1 MSQVVQV
8 AGSLLILTAF
18 VASQRRAM
26 SVTSLPY
33 LLLNTI
39 GSAILAVLA
48 WLEQQ
53 WGFLLLETVWAW
65 VSAYGL
71 LQLTRGFVTHA
82 D

>member
-8 AGSLLILTAF
+8 VGSLLILTAF

-33 LLLNTI
+33 LVLNTV
-39 GSAILAVLA
+39 GSVILAVLA
-48 WLEQQ
+48 WFEQQ
-53 WGFLLLETVWAW
+53 WGFLLLETVWSA

-71 LQLTRGFVTHA
+71 LQLTRGLATRA

>member
-8 AGSLLILTAF
+8 VGSLLILTAF
-18 VASQRRAM
+18 VASQRRKM

-33 LLLNTI
+33 LLLNTV
-39 GSAILAVLA
+39 GSVILAVLA

-53 WGFLLLETVWAW
+53 WGFLLLETVWSV

-71 LQLTRGFVTHA
+71 LQLTRGLAAHA